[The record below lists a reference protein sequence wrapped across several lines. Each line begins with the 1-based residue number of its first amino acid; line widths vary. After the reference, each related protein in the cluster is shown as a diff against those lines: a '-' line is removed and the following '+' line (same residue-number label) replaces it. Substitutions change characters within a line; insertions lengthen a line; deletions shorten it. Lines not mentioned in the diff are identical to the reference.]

1 VVRATYHSR
10 PASANAKPRRVY
22 SRPQISVIPPSNP
35 ATSQAGKGTAAGGYL
50 YRPAMAPVSIE
61 ERRNLARLSHRIGF
75 GPKPGEFEELLSVG
89 FSRTAQL
96 LLTPPVLNSGDLV
109 QSLGLKD
116 LGNQPR
122 PNTPEIVDY
131 VEQKRFQLRTMTLW
145 WLDEMVTQENPITER
160 MTWFWHGHWATS
172 YAKVD
177 EPIVMFNHVDTLR
190 KNALGNFRE
199 MAKAMVLDGA
209 LIYWLDGQKNT
220 SMAPNE
226 NLSRELMELFI
237 LGVNRY
243 TEDDVKQTA
252 KALTGYK
259 VAKSSGLVSRNLRQS
274 FTGAISF
281 LGTSGRFDAI
291 SLTDFLVNRR
301 DCQRFIPERLWYRFV
316 NSATDLPGNSTIENA
331 FADRNILSSVQ
342 ALVAH
347 PGFIDPVNTQ
357 VKSPLDWLIS
367 VLRALE
373 ITPSQFERP
382 DYLINLLN
390 GLGQRPYFPPN
401 VGGWPADEA
410 WLSAAS
416 TQTRISAA
424 QYITKKGVLTPI
436 SKLSVAARIEGLA
449 NWLGVASWSERT
461 KQALNGAIRDPQRLA
476 VLGICS
482 PEYLVNA

>member
-1 VVRATYHSR
+1 MAT
-10 PASANAKPRRVY
+10 
-22 SRPQISVIPPSNP
+22 
-35 ATSQAGKGTAAGGYL
+35 
-50 YRPAMAPVSIE
+50 VSIE

-75 GPKPGEFEELLSVG
+75 GPKPGEFEELLSLG
-89 FSRTAQL
+89 FYRSAERALAQAESAS
-96 LLTPPVLNSGDLV
+96 PDLAA
-109 QSLGLKD
+109 SLGLKD

-122 PNTPEIVDY
+122 PNSPEIVDY

-177 EPIVMFNHVDTLR
+177 EPIVMFNHVDSLR
-190 KNALGNFRE
+190 KSALGNFRD

-220 SMAPNE
+220 SAAPNE

-259 VAKSSGLVSRNLRQS
+259 VVKSSGLVSRNLRQS
-274 FTGAISF
+274 FTGDISY
-281 LGTSGRFDAI
+281 LGTSGKFDAI

-301 DCQRFIPERLWYRFV
+301 DCQRFIPERLWYRFINSSSDLPN
-316 NSATDLPGNSTIENA
+316 NSAIENA

-416 TQTRISAA
+416 TQTRLAAADYLAKRGQLAPISNLSAA
-424 QYITKKGVLTPI
+424 
-436 SKLSVAARIEGLA
+436 ARLEGLA

-461 KQALNGAIRDPQRLA
+461 RQALNGAIRDPQRLA

>member
-1 VVRATYHSR
+1 
-10 PASANAKPRRVY
+10 
-22 SRPQISVIPPSNP
+22 
-35 ATSQAGKGTAAGGYL
+35 
-50 YRPAMAPVSIE
+50 MAVGIE
-61 ERRNLARLSHRIGF
+61 ERRNTARLLHRVGF
-75 GPKPGEFEELLSVG
+75 GPRPGQFEDYLELG
-89 FSRTAQL
+89 FSKAVEAS
-96 LLTPPVLNSGDLV
+96 LTSNSTYSPDLAATI
-109 QSLGLKD
+109 GLSD
-116 LGNQPR
+116 LGTQPR
-122 PNTPEIVDY
+122 PNTQEIVDY
-131 VEQKRFQLRTMTLW
+131 AERKRFQLRSMTLW
-145 WLDEMVTQENPITER
+145 WLDQMVLTDNPIEER

-177 EPIVMFNHVDTLR
+177 EPIVMFQHVNTLR
-190 KNALGNFRE
+190 KYALGNFRE
-199 MAKAMVLDGA
+199 QARNMVLDGA
-209 LIYWLDGQKNT
+209 LIFWLDGQRNT
-220 SMAPNE
+220 SVAPNE

-243 TEDDVKQTA
+243 TEEDVKQTA

-259 VAKSSGLVSRNLRQS
+259 VAKSSGVVTRNLRQS
-274 FTGAISF
+274 HTGTISF
-281 LGTSGRFDAI
+281 LGTAGNFDAI

-316 NSATDLPGNSTIENA
+316 SSTAELPLNSSIESA
-331 FADRNILSSVQ
+331 FASREIKPAIE
-342 ALVAH
+342 ALVRH
-347 PGFIDPVNTQ
+347 PGFIDPQNSQ
-357 VKSPLDWLIS
+357 VKSPLEWLVS
-367 VLRALE
+367 LMRASN
-373 ITPSQFERP
+373 IWPSQFERP

-424 QYITKKGVLTPI
+424 QYLMKRADLASITAVSPR
-436 SKLSVAARIEGLA
+436 ARIDALA
-449 NWLGVASWSERT
+449 NWLGVAAWSERT

>member
-1 VVRATYHSR
+1 
-10 PASANAKPRRVY
+10 
-22 SRPQISVIPPSNP
+22 
-35 ATSQAGKGTAAGGYL
+35 
-50 YRPAMAPVSIE
+50 MAPVSIE
-61 ERRNLARLSHRIGF
+61 QRRNLARLSHRIGF
-75 GPKPGEFEELLSVG
+75 GPKPGEFEELLSLG
-89 FSRTAQL
+89 FSRAAQL
-96 LLTPPVLNSGDLV
+96 ALTPPAPGAGDLV
-109 QSLGLKD
+109 ASLGLKD

-131 VEQKRFQLRTMTLW
+131 VEAKRFQLRTMTLW
-145 WLDEMVTQENPITER
+145 WLDEMVTQENPILER

-190 KNALGNFRE
+190 RNAFGNFRD

-209 LIYWLDGQKNT
+209 LIYWLDGQRNT
-220 SMAPNE
+220 SAAPNE
-226 NLSRELMELFI
+226 NLSRELMELFT

-243 TEDDVKQTA
+243 TEEDVKQSA

-259 VAKSSGLVSRNLRQS
+259 VVKSSGLVSRNLLQS

-281 LGTSGRFDAI
+281 LGTTGKFDAV
-291 SLTDFLVNRR
+291 SLTEYLVNRR

-316 NSATDLPGNSTIENA
+316 NSASDLPNGSSIETA
-331 FADRNILSSVQ
+331 FGDRNILNAMQ
-342 ALVAH
+342 ALITH
-347 PGFIDPVNTQ
+347 SGFIDPVNTQ

-367 VLRALE
+367 VLRALD
-373 ITPSQFERP
+373 ITPSQSERP

-390 GLGQRPYFPPN
+390 ALGQKPYFPPN

-424 QYITKKGVLTPI
+424 EFLTKRGVLTPI
-436 SKLSVAARIEGLA
+436 SRLSPAARIEGLS
-449 NWLGVASWSERT
+449 NWLGVAGWSERT
-461 KQALNGAIRDPQRLA
+461 KQALSGAVRDPQRLA
-476 VLGICS
+476 VLAICS